1 MKHLKVFLPVAVISL
16 CFINTSCKKKCV
28 MEPNNLDKGWIE
40 ENVIFYP
47 RRSYITSDMKGNY
60 VVTSNSEWANEF
72 EVSIDGGARNPVDYS
87 NYTILCY
94 PILSKCNAQFVRDV
108 SFNSVS
114 QTVEYKIE
122 VTQCNK
128 CEEDRI
134 TENYVLVPKFPSNY
148 KVKFDVSYVNLE

>member
-1 MKHLKVFLPVAVISL
+1 
-16 CFINTSCKKKCV
+16 

-47 RRSYITSDMKGNY
+47 KLGYLTSKMMGNY
-60 VVTSNSEWANEF
+60 VVTANSEFADQF
-72 EVSIDGGARNPVDYS
+72 EVSIDGGAKEPVDYS

-108 SFNSVS
+108 SFNSVN
-114 QTVEYKIE
+114 QTVVYEIE
-122 VTQCNK
+122 VTQCSQ
-128 CEEDRI
+128 CEEERI

-148 KVKFDVSYVNLE
+148 QVTYDISYVNLD

>member
-1 MKHLKVFLPVAVISL
+1 MKRFTLFFPLAILTLGLFTS
-16 CFINTSCKKKCV
+16 SCKKKCV

-47 RRSYITSDMKGNY
+47 KIGYLTSKMDGNY
-60 VVTSNSEWANEF
+60 VVTANSQFANQF
-72 EVSIDGGARNPVDYS
+72 EVSIDGGAKEPVDYN

-108 SFNSVS
+108 SFNSVN
-114 QTVEYKIE
+114 QTVEYEIE
-122 VTQCNK
+122 VTQCSR
-128 CEEDRI
+128 CEEERI

-148 KVKFDVSYVNLE
+148 QVTYDISYVNIE